1 MLNPKSL
8 LHLFSVGLLLFGTEP
23 MMAQPTTHSTTPHNS
38 IHQVFFKPPP
48 DEGMPDKTASAGSR
62 GQCIQD
68 ANQISST
75 NQFSLMALVP
85 SSNHGLTVAER
96 PTFFIALP
104 KTSAKQV
111 VLSIK
116 ENGTQH
122 HSQTFLSIKD
132 SPGIMSL
139 QSSEDSP
146 PLEVGKKYQ
155 WSAVLVCGKKPG
167 PNDPAVASWV
177 SRVEPT
183 QAMPSGLHK
192 ENALAQAI
200 WYGERGLWYDTLTA
214 LVQAKRVQPESQVM
228 SDIWTNFLASVGL
241 GNISSEPIHF

>member
-8 LHLFSVGLLLFGTEP
+8 LHLFSVGLLLIGTEP
-23 MMAQPTTHSTTPHNS
+23 IMAQPTTNLNNS
-38 IHQVFFKPPP
+38 ITQVSFKPPP

-62 GQCIQD
+62 GRCAQD
-68 ANQISST
+68 AIQVST
-75 NQFSLMALVP
+75 VKQFSLMALVP
-85 SSNHGLTVAER
+85 SSNHGLTVADR

-111 VLSIK
+111 ILSIK

-122 HSQTFLSIKD
+122 HSQTPLSIKD

-139 QSSEDSP
+139 QPSENSP
-146 PLEVGKKYQ
+146 PLVVGKKYQ
-155 WSAVLVCGKKPG
+155 WSVVLVCGEKPG

-177 SRVEPT
+177 SRIEPS
-183 QAMPSGLHK
+183 QVMPSGLQK

-214 LVQAKRVQPESQVM
+214 LVAARRSQPESQVM

-241 GNISSEPIHF
+241 SDISSEPIHF